1 MQLAL
6 ILSDLTSL
14 RVCDHAAALALVS
27 TRAPASDISA
37 PAVTRLHRSKDTH
50 EVDNDPDM
58 ERAMDLI
65 ELHQEVKMKH
75 GRGED
80 QGLTQARKD
89 VDAVLVELE
98 RVAAER
104 GLGSR

>member
-1 MQLAL
+1 
-6 ILSDLTSL
+6 
-14 RVCDHAAALALVS
+14 
-27 TRAPASDISA
+27 
-37 PAVTRLHRSKDTH
+37 
-50 EVDNDPDM
+50 
-58 ERAMDLI
+58 MDLI
-65 ELHQEVKMKH
+65 ELHQGVKMKH